1 MLTPKNE
8 PSTIGLVGLLFGLV
22 GGHYDARMA
31 RGRERLIVGA
41 ALLFF
46 TMFLAAMLAYN
57 AWLGDRFVN
66 HSVIVDARL
75 VDRIDIQCIGASGGG
90 LLGSGTN
97 TWWVEFPVPEG
108 LHQTRLVHP
117 CDVTPP
123 DFGRGRGYMWMQY
136 DEDNYDRTRVLNDTT
151 AEDSVRPLTLGLIVW
166 VPATAVIWRLW
177 FRRGGTSGTKPVKSA
192 S

>member
-1 MLTPKNE
+1 MLTPKDE
-8 PSTIGLVGLLFGLV
+8 PSIIGLVGLLSGLV

-46 TMFLAAMLAYN
+46 TVLLAAMLAYN

-75 VDRIDIQCIGASGGG
+75 VDRVDIQCIGASGGG

-97 TWWVEFPVPEG
+97 TWWVEFPVPTG

-136 DEDNYDRTRVLNDTT
+136 DKDNYGGFNWSSQHLDPGGVRGNRGLEE
-151 AEDSVRPLTLGLIVW
+151 EDQRCAGGFAS
-166 VPATAVIWRLW
+166 AV
-177 FRRGGTSGTKPVKSA
+177 A
-192 S
+192 C